1 MSLVK
6 RGDYEITKRYRPRR
20 FSEVVGNKST
30 IKSLTKSIDIGNK
43 RQGSYLFHGPPGTGK
58 TTVAR
63 IMAMGL
69 NCESGDTVEP
79 CLECDSCIDALNGR
93 AMHISE
99 LNLAQ
104 LNKKEDAD
112 AVVSE
117 MQFTCLTGRNKIFI
131 FDEAQMLTNAAQN
144 LLLKNL
150 EEPPPN
156 TYIIICTTEP
166 LKIISA
172 IRNRCEQYVFNLPN
186 KDDIISVLRDVFSQE
201 DDWELEDDD
210 KIEFL
215 DKVIGNSYRFILKSI
230 DKVVRGGIK
239 TLNIISEDSPEY
251 IKICQLV
258 LKADWDGVLKEL
270 KKFDASNP
278 LDAEALRRC
287 LLGYFKAVLYNSKM
301 DARGIRIASV
311 MESFKQPYFADT
323 KTNAAI
329 VSVDLFNAV
338 LIMKG

>member
-6 RGDYEITKRYRPRR
+6 RGDFEITKRYRPRR
-20 FSEVVGNKST
+20 FSEIVGNKST
-30 IKSLTKSIDIGNK
+30 IQALTKSIELGNK
-43 RQGSYLFHGPPGTGK
+43 RQGSYLFHGQPGCGK

-63 IMAMGL
+63 ILAMGL
-69 NCESGDTVEP
+69 NCEKGDTVEP
-79 CLECDSCIDALNGR
+79 CLECDNCIDALNGR

-112 AVVSE
+112 AIVSE
-117 MQFTCLTGRNKIFI
+117 MQFTSLTGRNKVFI

-166 LKIISA
+166 LKIIAA
-172 IRNRCEQYVFNLPN
+172 IRNRCEQYCFNLPN
-186 KDDIISVLRDVFSQE
+186 RDDIISLLKDVFSQE
-201 DDWELEDDD
+201 DDWDLDSDD
-210 KIEFL
+210 KVEFL
-215 DKVIGNSYRFILKSI
+215 DKIEGSSYRFVLKAI
-230 DKVVRGGIK
+230 DQVVRGGIK
-239 TLNIISEDSPEY
+239 TLNIISEDTPEY

-258 LKADWDGVLKEL
+258 LKKDWDSVVKEL
-270 KKFDASNP
+270 KKFDTNNP
-278 LDAEALRRC
+278 LDAEQLRRC

-301 DARGIRIASV
+301 DANGIRIASV
-311 MESFKQPYFADT
+311 MEVFKQPYFADT
-323 KTNAAI
+323 KTNASI
-329 VSVDLFNAV
+329 VSVDLFNAI
-338 LIMKG
+338 LILKG